1 MILEDLAGREGFRE
15 IIHDVIGKIKG
26 GKSLADAM
34 GEYPQVFPK
43 VYVNMIR
50 AGEMGGIVPQVLEDI
65 TAYLERTT
73 EMRSYLISSLI
84 YPAVVMFMMI
94 ASVLVMI
101 LFVIPKFSQIFESSK
116 SPIPLPMQILM
127 GISEL
132 LHLLVVGRLRPHRPG
147 RSTSSSAGAPRPR
160 GGCMWDRKVLGLP
173 MFGRLVSLVEVARF
187 NRTLGTLLQS
197 AVPLVNAL
205 SLVKEVINNQIIAG
219 TIEPIKNGVKK
230 GEGLVAPM
238 KKAGVF
244 PPLSLHLLEVGEETG
259 NLPGMLLQAADVF
272 ESGRAGR
279 DQAADQPVRAD
290 DDPADGRRGRR
301 HRHQHGVLHLQHQRH
316 SAIGAIGV
324 DMQERSKL
332 ERPQRSARGFS
343 LIELM
348 VVLIILGLIIGI
360 VGPERVEPVEARPD
374 RGLQGADPA
383 AGGGHHVLQHR
394 HGPPADHGGGPPGP
408 GGKHRTGRTSGPAPT

>member
-1 MILEDLAGREGFRE
+1 MTAFAYKAANREGKIVEGQIEAETERAVLTKLQDLGYLPLRITAGSNGARSLFAFSLPGRRDRGKKIGTRDLLIFTQELRTLLKAGLPLDRSLMILEELAGREGLRE

-34 GEYPQVFPK
+34 GEYPHVFPK

-50 AGEMGGIVPQVLEDI
+50 AGEMGGVVPQVLEDI
-65 TAYLERTT
+65 IAYLEQTT

-84 YPAVVMFMMI
+84 YPAVVTFMMI
-94 ASVLVMI
+94 TSILVMI

-127 GISEL
+127 GISDFFTSWWWAVFGL
-132 LHLLVVGRLRPHRPG
+132 IALGVYLFQRWRTSPQGRLV
-147 RSTSSSAGAPRPR
+147 
-160 GGCMWDRKVLGLP
+160 WDRKILGLP
-173 MFGRLVSLVEVARF
+173 LFGRLVSLVEVARF

-272 ESGRAGR
+272 E
-279 DQAADQPVRAD
+279 ADVRVEIKRLISLFE
-290 DDPADGRRGRR
+290 PLMILLM
-301 HRHQHGVLHLQHQRH
+301 GVVV
-316 SAIGAIGV
+316 GAIV
-324 DMQERSKL
+324 ISMVFSIFSISDI
-332 ERPQRSARGFS
+332 PQ
-343 LIELM
+343 
-348 VVLIILGLIIGI
+348 
-360 VGPERVEPVEARPD
+360 
-374 RGLQGADPA
+374 
-383 AGGGHHVLQHR
+383 
-394 HGPPADHGGGPPGP
+394 
-408 GGKHRTGRTSGPAPT
+408 

>member
-1 MILEDLAGREGFRE
+1 MTAFAYKAANREGKIVEGQIEAETERAVLIKLQDLGYLPLRITAGSNGARSIFSFPLTKRGERGKRIGSRDLLLFTQELKTLLKAGLPLDRSLMILEELAGREGFRE

-43 VYVNMIR
+43 VYINMIR
-50 AGEMGGIVPQVLEDI
+50 AGEMGGVVPQVLEDI
-65 TAYLERTT
+65 TAYLERST

-84 YPAVVMFMMI
+84 YPAVVLFMMI

-127 GISEL
+127 GISGFFTSWWWAIFGL
-132 LHLLVVGRLRPHRPG
+132 IALGIYLFQRWHTSPQGRLL
-147 RSTSSSAGAPRPR
+147 
-160 GGCMWDRKVLGLP
+160 WDRKVLGLP
-173 MFGRLVSLVEVARF
+173 LFGRLVRLVEVARF

-272 ESGRAGR
+272 E
-279 DQAADQPVRAD
+279 ADVRVEIKRLISLFE
-290 DDPADGRRGRR
+290 PMMILLM
-301 HRHQHGVLHLQHQRH
+301 GVVV
-316 SAIGAIGV
+316 GAIV
-324 DMQERSKL
+324 ISMVFSIFSISDI
-332 ERPQRSARGFS
+332 PQ
-343 LIELM
+343 
-348 VVLIILGLIIGI
+348 
-360 VGPERVEPVEARPD
+360 
-374 RGLQGADPA
+374 
-383 AGGGHHVLQHR
+383 
-394 HGPPADHGGGPPGP
+394 
-408 GGKHRTGRTSGPAPT
+408 